1 MTYGGTVAAGLGPHA
16 PRRDVK
22 LGNVAGAVFELRIDR
37 VRAAILH
44 ALGEPDTRLSAIEAS
59 LAALRRC
66 RPPEQHLARRFCLSD
81 TAVDF
86 LWTAIAIEIDP
97 RLIDPA
103 RRLAGGDVRRGATVT
118 LHANAFRLSNETAR
132 ALATELDAGAAST
145 IGGVLLPAKE
155 GDLASAASYVVPRR
169 VRAYLAG
176 RDEVDPLVARVGGLL
191 VAGHEPL
198 LDDRQRQAQDTLA
211 RALDERGPLLV
222 VLEGP
227 EGVGRTAAVAH
238 AAAESDRVAVEL
250 DLTRHDARAAT
261 LDAVVH
267 AWWRECMLRCGVALV
282 ANCHALADDE
292 RRRLAMLLDRL
303 PGVVVAIAPPGGLD
317 LRLGRPVLRVRF
329 PIPDAATRHRL
340 WARAAGDGSDLDLE
354 LLAGRYQLGAGAIDR
369 SVRAARVLTDE
380 GPITTAAVVAGVRS
394 TVAER
399 LGEVAVHVPVA
410 GGWDDLVLPEET
422 LDQIGLLVSRV
433 RHGHRVL
440 DVWGFG
446 RGLARGRG
454 LAALLSGPPGTGKTL
469 AAGIVARELDLDLYQ
484 VDLSR
489 VLSKWIG
496 ETEKQLAALFD
507 AAEAGHALLLF
518 DEADSLFA
526 KRTEVKGAT
535 DRYANLEVNY
545 LLQRIEA
552 FGGVTLLTT
561 NFDTSIDPAVRRR
574 LAAHITFS
582 APNLD
587 ERERLWRRMVPAE
600 APVAGDLDFGRLA
613 AKYPRFTG
621 GHIRNAAL
629 GAAFRAAA
637 QGGPLSMEVLERA
650 ARAEYEAMGRMVTT
664 SKGDEHGN

>member
-1 MTYGGTVAAGLGPHA
+1 VSSPSPLLAPGYVASAF
-16 PRRDVK
+16 
-22 LGNVAGAVFELRIDR
+22 FELRIDR
-37 VRAAILH
+37 VRAAIVR
-44 ALGEPDTRLSAIEAS
+44 ALGERAAHAAAIDAS

-66 RPPEQHLARRFCLSD
+66 RPPEHHLARRFGLSQ
-81 TAVDF
+81 AVVDF

-97 RLIDPA
+97 RLLDPA
-103 RRLAGGDVRRGATVT
+103 RRLAGGDVRRGATVA
-118 LHANAFRLSNETAR
+118 LHANAFGLSDEAAR
-132 ALATELDAGAAST
+132 ALAVELDAGAASP
-145 IGGVLLPAKE
+145 IGRVLIPAKD
-155 GDLASAASYVVPRR
+155 GDLPSAASYVVPRR
-169 VRAYLAG
+169 VRGYLAG
-176 RDEVDPLVARVGGLL
+176 RDDVDPLVARVGGLL
-191 VAGHEPL
+191 AAGDEPI
-198 LDDRQRQAQDTLA
+198 LDERQREAQDTLA

-222 VLEGP
+222 VVEGP
-227 EGVGRTAAVAH
+227 EGVGRAAAVAH
-238 AAAESDRVAVEL
+238 AAAATGRAAIEL
-250 DLTRHDARAAT
+250 DLVRHDARAAA
-261 LDAVVH
+261 LDDVVD
-267 AWWRECMLRCGVALV
+267 AWWRECLLRGGVGLV
-282 ANCHALADDE
+282 ANCHALADAE
-292 RRRLAMLLDRL
+292 RRRLAVLLDPL
-303 PGVVVAIAPPGGLD
+303 PGVIAAIAPHGGLD
-317 LRLGRPVLRVRF
+317 LGLRRPVVRVRF

-340 WARAAGDGSDLDLE
+340 WARAADGEPDVDLD
-354 LLAGRYQLGAGAIDR
+354 LLAGRYHLGAGAIDR

-380 GPITTAAVVAGVRS
+380 GPLTTAAVVAGVRS

-399 LGEVAVHVPVA
+399 LGDVAVHVPAA

-422 LDQIGLLVSRV
+422 LDQIRLLVSRV

-446 RGLARGRG
+446 RGLVRGRG

-484 VDLSR
+484 VDMSR

-561 NFDTSIDPAVRRR
+561 NFDTAIDPAVRRR
-574 LAAHITFS
+574 LAAHITFWP
-582 APNLD
+582 PNLD

-600 APVAGDLDFGRLA
+600 VPVAGALDFGWLA
-613 AKYPRFTG
+613 AKYPQFTG
-621 GHIRNAAL
+621 GHIRNAAM

-637 QGGPLSMEVLERA
+637 QGESLSMAILERA
-650 ARAEYEAMGRMVTT
+650 ARAEYEAMGRVVTT
-664 SKGDEHGN
+664 RKGDEHGN